1 MMPSDGGSLCDELD
15 DDHDEVAESDDET
28 DYQTHMDG
36 ANQRSHGQNSVEGHL
51 ACLDDET
58 LFGVVKKLVCS
69 SLRQL
74 ISSAARSVGG
84 SKSNHGTGHFAAT
97 KAITRLNVSYF
108 F

>member
-1 MMPSDGGSLCDELD
+1 MPHDRGSLCDELD

-58 LFGVVKKLVCS
+58 LFGVVKKLVCTFPTT
-69 SLRQL
+69 SLYIFLCCFISYYKL
-74 ISSAARSVGG
+74 IFSLFR
-84 SKSNHGTGHFAAT
+84 K
-97 KAITRLNVSYF
+97 
-108 F
+108 

>member
-58 LFGVVKKLVCS
+58 LFGVVKKLVCTFPTA
-69 SLRQL
+69 SLYIFSVLFHQL
-74 ISSAARSVGG
+74 LQVD
-84 SKSNHGTGHFAAT
+84 
-97 KAITRLNVSYF
+97 F
-108 F
+108 FTFW